1 MGHRLRTVSTATVS
15 AALVGMSFAGLSA
28 GAASGSA
35 SKSPVTIALITS
47 ETGLAGPEY
56 GDANLG
62 FLARIAQ
69 QNAAGGVNGH
79 KIVPLVIDDQSSP
92 TTVVTG
98 VQDAISRGA
107 IGIVS
112 DSPVY
117 FLAAKYAQQAGI
129 PVTGGSFDG
138 PEWGTPPYSNMF
150 AADSGSVD
158 PRFPVN
164 TVFSSFLRAHG
175 GTVIGSYA
183 YGISP
188 TSVRGATSAAQAFHK
203 EGGNVGVL
211 STSVPFGS
219 VAFTPDALVAKQKGV
234 NAVFAAMD
242 ANSNIALAEALS
254 QAGIKPKA
262 VVFPTGYGPS
272 LVSSPA
278 WSSVQGDYFVAEF
291 RPANV
296 PNAAT
301 QQLTAALQKYEH
313 RPPSQFYDYGIA
325 EAWLGADL
333 MLKGVTSAGR
343 NPTSAEVIHSLRGI
357 KSYDGGGLLGQSN
370 DYATN
375 FGHDPAQTCLW
386 YLQAAKTGF
395 VPVSTKPWCGHD
407 LPGTSVAG

>member
-1 MGHRLRTVSTATVS
+1 MGTLCL
-15 AALVGMSFAGLSA
+15 ALVATSYTALSTGV
-28 GAASGSA
+28 GAAA
-35 SKSPVTIALITS
+35 PPSKSPITIALITS
-47 ETGLAGPEY
+47 QTGVAGPEY

-62 FLARIAQ
+62 FLARVRL
-69 QNAAGGVNGH
+69 QNAKGGVNGH

-92 TTVVTG
+92 SSVVTG

-107 IGIVS
+107 LGIVS
-112 DSPVY
+112 DSPV
-117 FLAAKYAQQAGI
+117 FFIAAKHAQQAGI

-138 PEWGTPPYSNMF
+138 PEWGTPPYTNMF

-158 PRFPVN
+158 PKFPVN
-164 TVFSSFLRAHG
+164 TVFSSFMRAHG

-188 TSVRGATSAAQAFHK
+188 TSVRGATSAAQAFES
-203 EGGNVGVL
+203 EGGKQGIL
-211 STSVPFGS
+211 TTSIPFGS
-219 VAFTPDALVAKQKGV
+219 VAFTSEALEAKQKGV

-242 ANSNIALAEALS
+242 ANSNVALAEAIS
-254 QAGIKPKA
+254 QAGVKPKA
-262 VVFPTGYGPS
+262 VVFPTGYTPS

-301 QQLTAALQKYEH
+301 EELTSALQKYEH
-313 RPPSQFYDYGIA
+313 RPPNQFYDYGIA

-333 MLKGVTSAGR
+333 MLKGIGLSGS
-343 NPTSAEVIHSLRGI
+343 NPTSAEVMHSLRGI
-357 KSYDGGGLLGQSN
+357 KSYNGDGLLGQST

-386 YLQAAKTGF
+386 YLQAEKAGF
-395 VPVSTKPWCGHD
+395 VPVSSKPWCGRD